1 MKLNRGGEP
10 EARAQVEGPP
20 SLLLF
25 SVVRESLSTLAAVV
39 HNTEVQTTF
48 KSNVDHTDTVSSR
61 VVRASDLSMSK
72 SQCPG
77 ILHHSRF

>member
-10 EARAQVEGPP
+10 EARVQVEGPP

-39 HNTEVQTTF
+39 HNTEVQATF
-48 KSNVDHTDTVSSR
+48 NSNIS
-61 VVRASDLSMSK
+61 
-72 SQCPG
+72 
-77 ILHHSRF
+77 